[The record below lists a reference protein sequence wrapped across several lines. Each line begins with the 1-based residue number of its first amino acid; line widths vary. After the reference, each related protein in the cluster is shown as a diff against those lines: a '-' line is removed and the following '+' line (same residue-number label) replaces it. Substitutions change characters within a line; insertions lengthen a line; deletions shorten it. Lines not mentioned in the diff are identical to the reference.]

1 MLRIY
6 LARHGQ
12 DQDNIRGILNG
23 HRNEPLTPLGQNQA
37 KELATRIKEEK
48 IKIDKIY
55 SSPLDR
61 TTQTA
66 EIISHTL
73 CINKPEVLDL
83 LIERDFG
90 IMTGRLVTEIEAMCA
105 PDIIKTK
112 VVTYFL
118 SPEKAETFPDLLERS
133 HKIIMEIKDRHS
145 DANILLVTSG
155 DIGKML
161 YADYY
166 QLDWKNVLTMFDFGN
181 SDLLLL
187 SPDSPAQETHVFK
200 TQKYNH

>member
-1 MLRIY
+1 M
-6 LARHGQ
+6 
-12 DQDNIRGILNG
+12 
-23 HRNEPLTPLGQNQA
+23 
-37 KELATRIKEEK
+37 
-48 IKIDKIY
+48 
-55 SSPLDR
+55 
-61 TTQTA
+61 
-66 EIISHTL
+66 
-73 CINKPEVLDL
+73 
-83 LIERDFG
+83 
-90 IMTGRLVTEIEAMCA
+90 
-105 PDIIKTK
+105 
-112 VVTYFL
+112 